1 MYEFGI
7 GDAGELEY
15 KFSYKNDSATAPYR
29 VLRTAADNK
38 TKLSLSKL
46 TQTTL
51 KFVLKVKYLLSLAVA
66 VSMPLSS
73 SPLKLLC
80 SQSWNLQTV
89 LEVN

>member
-1 MYEFGI
+1 MSSVLATQGNWSTNY
-7 GDAGELEY
+7 A
-15 KFSYKNDSATAPYR
+15 YKNDGATAPYR
-29 VLRTAADNK
+29 VLRNAADNK
-38 TKLSLSKL
+38 TKTFSLSKL
-46 TQTTL
+46 IQTTL

-73 SPLKLLC
+73 SPLKLRC